1 MNQDWLVEMEINS
14 KYFRQKRQ
22 VISSH
27 PWVIWVQAGLWNW
40 VQALNDIG
48 ALFSI
53 LHLGLGELALFSPT
67 AKNLSLRESKD
78 SPWIILVWIQNAKA
92 SFSFEL

>member
-14 KYFRQKRQ
+14 KYLRQKRQ

-27 PWVIWVQAGLWNW
+27 PWVICVQAGLRNW

-53 LHLGLGELALFSPT
+53 VHLGLGELALFSPT
-67 AKNLSLRESKD
+67 TKK
-78 SPWIILVWIQNAKA
+78 
-92 SFSFEL
+92 SFSTRVQR